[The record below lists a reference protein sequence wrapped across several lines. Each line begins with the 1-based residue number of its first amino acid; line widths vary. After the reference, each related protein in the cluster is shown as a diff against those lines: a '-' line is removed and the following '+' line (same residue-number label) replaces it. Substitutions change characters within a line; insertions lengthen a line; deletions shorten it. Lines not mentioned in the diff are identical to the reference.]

1 MEVDNIFSNMDDDK
15 IVDLYWERSE
25 RAIIETDIKYGH
37 LCRSIPNNILANEE
51 DAKECV
57 NDAYLG
63 AWNAMPVQRPK
74 KLMPFLGGI
83 VRNISLDRYDYNN
96 AQKRNKNLEVILSEL
111 EDCLSRPG
119 DSTESKYEEGEIA
132 RAISNYLRTIDK
144 VNRNIFIRRYWYS
157 ESVKQIAAGYE
168 MSESKV
174 KSLLLR
180 ERKKLKKYLEKEGII
195 I

>member
-1 MEVDNIFSNMDDDK
+1 MDNIFSIMDDDK

-25 RAIIETDIKYGH
+25 RAILETDLKYGH
-37 LCRSIPNNILANEE
+37 LCKSIANNILANEE

-74 KLMPFLGGI
+74 KLIPFLGRI

-96 AQKRNKNLEVILSEL
+96 AQKRSKNLEVILSEL
-111 EDCLSRPG
+111 EDSLSKPG
-119 DSTESKYEEGEIA
+119 DNTESKYEEGEIA
-132 RAISNYLRTIDK
+132 RAISNYLRTIVK

-157 ESVKQIAAGYE
+157 EPIKQIASSYG

-174 KSLLLR
+174 KSMLLR
-180 ERKKLKKYLEKEGII
+180 ERKKLKKYLEKEGITI
-195 I
+195 

>member
-1 MEVDNIFSNMDDDK
+1 MDNIFSIMDDDK

-25 RAIIETDIKYGH
+25 RAIIETDLKYGH
-37 LCRSIPNNILANEE
+37 LCKSIANNILANEE

-57 NDAYLG
+57 NDAYFG

-74 KLMPFLGGI
+74 KLMPFLGRI
-83 VRNISLDRYDYNN
+83 IRNISLDRYDYNN
-96 AQKRNKNLEVILSEL
+96 AQKRSKNLEIILSEL

-119 DSTESKYEEGEIA
+119 DNTESKYEEGEIA
-132 RAISNYLRTIDK
+132 RAISNYLRTIAK
-144 VNRNIFIRRYWYS
+144 INRNIFIRRYWYS
-157 ESVKQIAAGYE
+157 EPVKQIAAGYE